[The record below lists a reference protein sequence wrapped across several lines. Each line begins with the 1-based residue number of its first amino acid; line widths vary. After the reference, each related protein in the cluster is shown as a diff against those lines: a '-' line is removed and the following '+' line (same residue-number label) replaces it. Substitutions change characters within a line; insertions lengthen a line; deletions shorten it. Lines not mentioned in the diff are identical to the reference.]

1 MDNQGRDLRTARGGV
16 AWPLPL
22 RPHYNGPAVV
32 RPRGGRTDYSDYSDY
47 SDYATPAIDCYTDCS
62 HYLVTDHTLEN
73 CKVVVIIIDTNIS

>member
-1 MDNQGRDLRTARGGV
+1 M

-32 RPRGGRTDYSDYSDY
+32 RPRGGHTDYSDYSDY

-62 HYLVTDHTLEN
+62 HYLGTDHTLEN
-73 CKVVVIIIDTNIS
+73 CKIVVIIIDTNIS

>member
-1 MDNQGRDLRTARGGV
+1 MDNQGRDLRTARGGGPAL
-16 AWPLPL
+16 AWPLPH

-32 RPRGGRTDYSDYSDY
+32 QPRGGHSDY

-73 CKVVVIIIDTNIS
+73 CKVVVIIIDTNTFVES